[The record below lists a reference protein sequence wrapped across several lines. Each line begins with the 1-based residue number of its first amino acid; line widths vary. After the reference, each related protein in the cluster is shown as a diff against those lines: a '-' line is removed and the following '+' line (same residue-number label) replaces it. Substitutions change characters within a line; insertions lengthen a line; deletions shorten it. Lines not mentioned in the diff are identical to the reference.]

1 MVQVI
6 RQETLY
12 FLINDVILK
21 KRNINNRNMNKKLF
35 VAIIIIILSFFIFF
49 LVNDK
54 DKGPSPEE
62 IAKNWVTNSA
72 TYSFDGS
79 NLKLLNTQ
87 TNTEKDFYIFTFSF
101 DSSHGGY
108 GDRTNLI
115 TTQVITP
122 HNIEI
127 IMKDKVVESAI
138 TDNVYDEIKQKMINE
153 EIEEKKISVYF
164 LNINGEQEE
173 LTEVKRSISQASP
186 SLAIS
191 ELLNG
196 PTLEESDRGIFS
208 MINPGTIM
216 NDLSVENN
224 IARID
229 FNQKLEEGIAGSA
242 TVMAIRNQIE
252 KTLLQFDEIEEVII
266 SINGDSEMIL
276 QP

>member
-1 MVQVI
+1 
-6 RQETLY
+6 
-12 FLINDVILK
+12 
-21 KRNINNRNMNKKLF
+21 
-35 VAIIIIILSFFIFF
+35 
-49 LVNDK
+49 
-54 DKGPSPEE
+54 
-62 IAKNWVTNSA
+62 
-72 TYSFDGS
+72 
-79 NLKLLNTQ
+79 
-87 TNTEKDFYIFTFSF
+87 
-101 DSSHGGY
+101 
-108 GDRTNLI
+108 
-115 TTQVITP
+115 
-122 HNIEI
+122 
-127 IMKDKVVESAI
+127 MKDKVVESAI

-153 EIEEKKISVYF
+153 EIEEKEISVYF

-173 LTEVKRSISQASP
+173 LIEVKRSISQASP
-186 SLAIS
+186 SLAIN

-216 NDLSVENN
+216 NDLSIENSV
-224 IARID
+224 ARID